1 MIEEITQRIKSLP
14 PLPKSFIKINQ
25 IRNSSNGSVSELIDV
40 VLQDPML
47 SANILKIANSPLYSF
62 SREINSISQAVSL
75 FGMATI
81 KRFALASAVKRN
93 FKIDLTPYDI
103 SLNDFSRI
111 SNLQSAL
118 MFQWYS
124 KVDRTKLE
132 ILVPAAFLDGVGQV
146 VVASQVIS
154 DEKLDE
160 FRNDILNSELVEE
173 VEKKFYEMANEE
185 VSAEI
190 FNEWKLEPLIS
201 EVIRGSLDPKNC
213 SDDIKDY
220 AYALRIVREA
230 VNIKEQFT
238 ENSINKA
245 LKLIDEV
252 GLDRD
257 VFLSVVK
264 HLSDNSN

>member
-1 MIEEITQRIKSLP
+1 MNKKLNTRIKSLP
-14 PLPKSFIKINQ
+14 PLPESVVKIQQICTNPNATIKDLI
-25 IRNSSNGSVSELIDV
+25 SVVEK
-40 VLQDPML
+40 DPL
-47 SANILKIANSPLYSF
+47 LTVNILKAANSPLYGF

-81 KRFALASAVKRN
+81 KGFALASAVKRN
-93 FKIDLTPYDI
+93 FKIDLTPYDRTA
-103 SLNDFSRI
+103 NDFSRI